1 MGSMFQEG
9 ICLGPDYC
17 VFSCTFLK
25 PGCLFMTP
33 LVCLVCHKNHHELS
47 GLHNRNSL
55 LTVLEAQLDVRV
67 SIWLVSGKS
76 PLSALPTAHP
86 LASSSYCIFP
96 VYAQGACVW
105 WGVGWQGEERQGQ
118 RLCWLSSSSYKATNP
133 IRVGLLPIWPQL
145 TSITSESRIS
155 QYSHISG

>member
-9 ICLGPDYC
+9 TCLGPDYC
-17 VFSCTFLK
+17 VFSRTFLK

-33 LVCLVCHKNHHELS
+33 LVCLVCHKKHHELG

-55 LTVLEAQLDVRV
+55 LTVLEARLDVRV

-76 PLSALPTAHP
+76 PLSALPTARP

-96 VYAQGACVW
+96 VYAQGVCVCGGGWGGRGRRDRASACA
-105 WGVGWQGEERQGQ
+105 GFHLLLIRPPI
-118 RLCWLSSSSYKATNP
+118 LS
-133 IRVGLLPIWPQL
+133 
-145 TSITSESRIS
+145 E
-155 QYSHISG
+155 